1 MKPSCRLVTLAL
13 GLFALP
19 PQAVSA
25 PAASASAS
33 STPAPG
39 SAGSDRRVAVL
50 EALKQ
55 ELGRSRERL
64 KLTGEDPPYFI
75 RYLVREYDDYDMS
88 ARFGA
93 VLEDSYQNVRQ
104 VNAEVRVGDYHFD
117 NTADD
122 STEKM
127 FDLDDLDRYEPPVIA
142 PIDDDSDALR
152 ATLWLQ
158 TDAQYKRALSLLHKK
173 RGNRVTKV
181 VEDESVGSFSKETP
195 ERAMDRPVAVKVN
208 RAAWEDRL
216 RRASAVFKSYPDVF
230 DAQIKLSVNH
240 QTRYVVTTEGTE
252 LVNERLIWGLQ
263 LQAAGRASD
272 GLLVSDFRSFYGGS
286 EGELPND
293 QALVDA
299 AHQLAREVGRLRQ
312 APMMD
317 PFNG

>member
-1 MKPSCRLVTLAL
+1 MMPSVRRGFPTLAAL
-13 GLFALP
+13 TCFSAAFFSTGRFAADA
-19 PQAVSA
+19 QSGDKRQV
-25 PAASASAS
+25 
-33 STPAPG
+33 
-39 SAGSDRRVAVL
+39 VL
-50 EALKQ
+50 DALKQ
-55 ELGRSRERL
+55 ELGRSKERL

-104 VNAEVRVGDYHFD
+104 VNTEVRVGDYHFD

-181 VEDESVGSFSKETP
+181 VEDESVGSFSKAKP
-195 ERAMDRPVAVKVN
+195 ERAMDRPIPLKVD
-208 RAAWEDRL
+208 RPGWEQRL
-216 RRASAVFKSYPDVF
+216 RHASAVFKSYADVF
-230 DAQIKLSVNH
+230 DAQVKLSVNH
-240 QTRYVVTTEGTE
+240 ETRYLVTTEGAE
-252 LVNERLIWGLQ
+252 LVNERLIWGIQ
-263 LQAAGRASD
+263 MQATGRAPD
-272 GLLVSDFRSFYGGS
+272 GLLISDFRSFYG
-286 EGELPND
+286 
-293 QALVDA
+293 AT
-299 AHQLAREVGRLRQ
+299 
-312 APMMD
+312 
-317 PFNG
+317 